1 MGPVERRKRNEANIE
16 NMTFG
21 NTWSLFLK
29 LSKEGVLCV
38 KNSRGGSIHVIS

>member
-1 MGPVERRKRNEANIE
+1 MGAVAGKRRNEANIE

-29 LSKEGVLCV
+29 ISKEGFLSV
-38 KNSRGGSIHVIS
+38 KNRK